1 MLHRLKSY
9 FIYCFFLV
17 LIYLKYY
24 TCLFRARPK
33 QRPDWNNLLQEI
45 ESKKKLKHVVCND
58 RSSPILPEAKTPD
71 EHFLYKSEEPNVH
84 NELLKQVCRKS
95 QILNIKYNTF

>member
-1 MLHRLKSY
+1 M
-9 FIYCFFLV
+9 FFSSFALFK
-17 LIYLKYY
+17 IFSF
-24 TCLFRARPK
+24 LFRARPK

-84 NELLKQVCRKS
+84 NELLKQVCRIS
-95 QILNIKYNTF
+95 QILNIKYNGF